1 MIVYFILDWNLRFI
15 FLCCKCFKGKYILEN
30 IRNVYEEVLV
40 CFDIVNKIIVVV
52 SDNVINMVKVFFIF
66 GFELNEIC
74 LENDNSDSDDECLE
88 IDDIII
94 ESLIDVCLL
103 KYVRCF
109 VYIFQLVVKDGLKEC
124 NNYLK

>member
-30 IRNVYEEVLV
+30 IRNVYEEVLA

-52 SDNVINMVKVFFIF
+52 SDNVINMVKAFFIF

-74 LENDNSDSDDECLE
+74 SENDNSDSDDECLE

-109 VYIFQLVVKDGLKEC
+109 VYIF
-124 NNYLK
+124 